1 MPTLLVRWSQV
12 AFSFQN
18 CVLFSSSMEQRE
30 SEIACHVKDS
40 IQVAEAA
47 IMEKDQVEIRE
58 KQLSAEVERLK
69 TTLDLLVQEAG
80 ERTRKEV
87 SSGPVLICL
96 WCLLPCQ

>member
-1 MPTLLVRWSQV
+1 
-12 AFSFQN
+12 
-18 CVLFSSSMEQRE
+18 MEQRE
-30 SEIACHVKDS
+30 SEIASHVKDS

-58 KQLSAEVERLK
+58 KQLTAEVERLR

-87 SSGPVLICL
+87 NMSPEPLVFYISTDS
-96 WCLLPCQ
+96 W